1 MKLKPCEICTR
12 GTHVLTEHRL
22 KLRLG
27 SVSTDIRVKICP
39 ACVDDI
45 KHNRMKAL
53 VRMVRTD

>member
-1 MKLKPCEICTR
+1 M
-12 GTHVLTEHRL
+12 LTEHRL

-53 VRMVRTD
+53 VRTD